1 MINRIFFFIRKDAD
15 TPFYYETTNYY
26 EKLQEH
32 LKNIDPSIEFS
43 SGVVNDLIHYY
54 KFSHPSI
61 VEFKKVTQ
69 NMYFEGDL
77 KQEFKKCMRYTKD
90 HKIAFGLAAVNADVV
105 ADCPIQRLHY
115 YNVKPDD
122 KNFIDATYSQKVALG
137 LYDELVGLD
146 ELVFTINFFDYD
158 HNVKHVEN
166 RLVDRLGVWDKLR
179 KAQAETCP
187 HFMEEKNEY
196 NAEHGI
202 KEGKKSERNVYEL
215 KQYKPEEVNEFLP
228 ESLQTLALDLDL

>member
-1 MINRIFFFIRKDAD
+1 MIDRIFYFIRKTPV
-15 TPFYYETTNYY
+15 TPFYYETTDYY
-26 EKLQEH
+26 DKLQQH
-32 LKNIDPSIEFS
+32 LHVIDPAIEFS
-43 SGVVNDLIHYY
+43 YGVIDELVHYY
-54 KFSHPSI
+54 KFSHPGI
-61 VEFKKVTQ
+61 TEFKKITQ
-69 NMYFEGDL
+69 NMYFDGDL

-90 HKIAFGLAAVNADVV
+90 NKIAFGLAAVNKNILEG
-105 ADCPIQRLHY
+105 PIQRLHY

-122 KNFIDATYSQKVALG
+122 KNFIDATYSQKIALG

-166 RLVDRLGVWDKLR
+166 RLVDLPGVWDKLR

-187 HFMEEKNEY
+187 HFMDEKNEY

-202 KEGKKSERNVYEL
+202 KEGKKSERNEYPL
-215 KQYKPEEVNEFLP
+215 TQYTPEEVDEFLEP
-228 ESLQTLALDLDL
+228 GLQAIKLELDLP